1 MRTSSERH
9 PQRWRYPALLVL
21 LMLGQ
26 ATSAIPS
33 PLYSVYAEKW
43 HYPPV
48 TTTVVFG
55 AYGVMALVAIL
66 FSGHVSD
73 RFGRRPVLITGLL
86 LVLAGLVVFVFAGG
100 PAYLIAARMLNGLGI
115 GAIVVVGG
123 AALLDVR
130 PNDTAR
136 TGTLTAIVFN
146 LGIAVAALGSAALAQ
161 TDVHPLLVPYLADG
175 FIALVLLVLMVRM
188 REPHPGAGAAPLRV
202 PRPEVP
208 REMRGRFVFAVTGAG
223 AAWAVLGVCFS
234 LEPSIAS
241 HASHIDGPLFGGVI
255 IAALTV
261 TAAIAQIAGGRCPAR
276 RVALVG
282 DTALALLMLA
292 GTAAFMT
299 GHAVLIAVTIAL
311 QGGAYGL
318 AFGGSL
324 RHLTAQIPAERR
336 GAVMSAFYLVAY
348 SALIVPSLLVGIGA
362 TVWSDASVFPVF
374 SVLAALLCV
383 CAVLAERFL
392 GRRDRRD
399 TQVRPVGGPE
409 RATTSN
415 SEGAART

>member
-1 MRTSSERH
+1 
-9 PQRWRYPALLVL
+9 
-21 LMLGQ
+21 
-26 ATSAIPS
+26 
-33 PLYSVYAEKW
+33 
-43 HYPPV
+43 
-48 TTTVVFG
+48 
-55 AYGVMALVAIL
+55 
-66 FSGHVSD
+66 
-73 RFGRRPVLITGLL
+73 
-86 LVLAGLVVFVFAGG
+86 
-100 PAYLIAARMLNGLGI
+100 MLNGLGI
-115 GAIVVVGG
+115 GAIVGGG

-188 REPHPGAGAAPLRV
+188 REPHPGAGAA
-202 PRPEVP
+202 
-208 REMRGRFVFAVTGAG
+208 
-223 AAWAVLGVCFS
+223 WAVLGVCFS

-241 HASHIDGPLFGGVI
+241 HASHIDGPLFGGII

-261 TAAIAQIAGGRCPAR
+261 TAAIAQIVGGRYPAR

-299 GHAVLIAVTIAL
+299 GHAVPIAL

-336 GAVMSAFYLVAY
+336 GAVMSAFYLIACT
-348 SALIVPSLLVGIGA
+348 ALIVPSLLVGIGA

-374 SVLAALLCV
+374 SVPAALLCV

-392 GRRDRRD
+392 GRRDRRAA
-399 TQVRPVGGPE
+399 QVRPVGRPE

-415 SEGAART
+415 SEVAART